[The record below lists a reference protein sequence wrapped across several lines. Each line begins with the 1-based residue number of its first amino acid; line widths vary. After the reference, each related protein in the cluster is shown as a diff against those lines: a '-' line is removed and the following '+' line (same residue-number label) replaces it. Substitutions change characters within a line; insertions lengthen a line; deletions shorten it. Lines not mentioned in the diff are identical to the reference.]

1 MTAVGQKEAR
11 DHGRIHDSQLEGGRG
26 PAPKFGY
33 SPNLEARFARVPLE
47 LENSGTSYFRIAPNF
62 RIPFGH
68 KHQQQEEIYVLV
80 GGSARAKVGDEV
92 VELKTWDALRVSP
105 ETARGFEAGPEGA
118 EYIAFGAPNTENRDA
133 EPVPNWWTG

>member
-1 MTAVGQKEAR
+1 MAGYTSVNLKEVE
-11 DHGRIHDSQLEGGRG
+11 DQ
-26 PAPKFGY
+26 APKFGH

-47 LENSGTSYFRIAPNF
+47 LENSGISYFRFAPNF

-80 GGSARAKVGDEV
+80 GGSARAKLGDEV
-92 VELKTWDALRVSP
+92 VELKAWDAVRVSP
-105 ETARGFEAGPEGA
+105 ETVRGFEAGPEGA

-133 EPVPNWWTG
+133 EPAPPNWWADA